1 MDLATE
7 VLTAVEARYQVAW
20 LKVMRAK
27 LGLAGVQADDRA
39 LVDDL
44 LALMAAARA
53 DWTLTW
59 RALAEADPAALRA
72 LLGAVPEAWLAR
84 WRARRAPD
92 ALATMAAVNPAY
104 IPRNHLVEA
113 ALAAA
118 GAGDMAPFEAMLAVI
133 TDPFTARPG
142 LDAYALP
149 APAGFGPYRTFCGT

>member
-1 MDLATE
+1 
-7 VLTAVEARYQVAW
+7 
-20 LKVMRAK
+20 
-27 LGLAGVQADDRA
+27 
-39 LVDDL
+39 
-44 LALMAAARA
+44 MAAARA

-92 ALATMAAVNPAY
+92 AAARMAAVNPAY